1 MNRVVTVA
9 AACGLSFAAG
19 MGALWAQQQQQK
31 SHREPQFENGK
42 MEAHYTLIMPHE
54 PLTLHRHDHGRAIVA
69 LTDGVLK
76 VEDKNGK
83 VMDTYNWKKNHAYWL
98 DKDPPGQ
105 VHADVN
111 DTNKPIEVMVVEL
124 RGDTKP

>member
-1 MNRVVTVA
+1 MKRIATIAVTCV
-9 AACGLSFAAG
+9 LSFTAG
-19 MGALWAQQQQQK
+19 IGVMWAQQQQQK
-31 SHREPQFENGK
+31 SHRDPQFENGQL
-42 MEAHYTLIMPHE
+42 EAHYTLIMPHE

-76 VEDKNGK
+76 VEDKTGK
-83 VMDTYNWKKNHAYWL
+83 VMQTYVWKKNHAYWL

-105 VHADVN
+105 MHADVN

-124 RGDTKP
+124 RGDTK

>member
-1 MNRVVTVA
+1 MKKIATIAVT
-9 AACGLSFAAG
+9 CGLSFTAG
-19 MGALWAQQQQQK
+19 IGVMWAQQQQQK
-31 SHREPQFENGK
+31 SHREPQFENGQL
-42 MEAHYTLIMPHE
+42 EAHYTLIMPHE

-83 VMDTYNWKKNHAYWL
+83 VMQTYNWKKNHAYWL

-105 VHADVN
+105 MHADVN
-111 DTNKPIEVMVVEL
+111 DTGKPIEVMVVEL

>member
-1 MNRVVTVA
+1 MKKIATIAVT
-9 AACGLSFAAG
+9 CGLSFTAG
-19 MGALWAQQQQQK
+19 IGVMWAQQQQQK
-31 SHREPQFENGK
+31 SHREPQFENGQL
-42 MEAHYTLIMPHE
+42 EAHYTLIMPHE

-83 VMDTYNWKKNHAYWL
+83 VMQTYNWKKNHAYWL

-105 VHADVN
+105 LHADVN
-111 DTNKPIEVMVVEL
+111 DTGKPIEVMVVEL
-124 RGDTKP
+124 RGDTKK

>member
-1 MNRVVTVA
+1 MNRIATIVVTG
-9 AACGLSFAAG
+9 GLCFTAG
-19 MGALWAQQQQQK
+19 VGVMWAQQQQK
-31 SHREPQFENGK
+31 SHREPQFENSQL
-42 MEAHYTLIMPHE
+42 EAHYTLIMPHE

-83 VMDTYNWKKNHAYWL
+83 VMQTYNWKKNHAYWL

-105 VHADVN
+105 MHADVN
-111 DTNKPIEVMVVEL
+111 DTDKPIEVMVVEL
-124 RGDTKP
+124 RGDDKK